1 MSSIQLYIEY
11 FRRCYRADS
20 SDLSIANIT
29 RVRKDRKL
37 YIKDEDL
44 LLTGTLP
51 RLPIA
56 GSEAEVLR
64 QQADNFRRERRLIYG
79 CFMIKGQLAAK
90 TGFSNHRSI
99 AAPLLYLPATLSHD
113 ENEHLCASIDTSD
126 MRVNLD
132 VLRLLIKPQLETTV
146 VDSFPVPVFPMTV
159 EQIGLI
165 TCWLR
170 ENTDVQDLDELARWP
185 QLVDGQDFLRR
196 KSAKSVSIA
205 CASMLILADRSRG
218 VRGVLHEL
226 NQLTAQPHYARPLTG
241 IFEGGAASAG
251 QPSTAVDLLS
261 YKLSNAQIQTLEN
274 AASLPLSVIAG
285 PPGTGKSFTIS
296 AIAIDRM
303 LNGESVLVVTKT
315 EQAIDVIGKKL
326 RHDFGLES
334 GFVHAN
340 ALSFVKTMRQYLDTI
355 LFQGVECQDSAK
367 AMKKQVKRA
376 RKDVEKH
383 QAAFERALWAAR
395 YAGGENSGSWLQK
408 GMANIYH
415 SLKDE
420 QVLWQSHQALAK
432 HRQAFH
438 QIAMD
443 YVNVY
448 RNEKLSGLL
457 DSRRQV
463 LQDFN
468 RALKSMNSKTQA
480 ERFAKLDVKT
490 VLEAFPIWLVTADEL
505 SQSLPLIESMFDL
518 VIFDEST
525 QCDIASALPAL
536 HRAKRAVVVGD
547 DKQLRHVS
555 FLSKSKQAELW
566 KQSGFADSKPV
577 KYSYRDQSLLDVV
590 SDSLDSQACVAF
602 LNEQYRSKSSL
613 IAFSNAQF
621 YNGRLKVMQSRPS
634 VSAQPALHFM
644 RVDGKRTATGRN
656 TAEKNAVTELLS
668 LHIERYRHAPIKP
681 TIGVISP
688 YRDQAEYIENAVC
701 KQFTQGEL
709 AAFDVRVATPYGFQ
723 GEERDIMV
731 LSMAVDANSARA
743 AAYLNQEAAF
753 NVAVT
758 RAKEKQIVVYSL
770 DPEDLSHNNLFRRYL
785 DFAHQEE
792 VAGSVIEKA
801 CTFTELLKERLEA
814 LGMSVWIGFE
824 IAGQDVDIVCEYGGK
839 ILGIDLIGY
848 RGEFESSFDLDTY
861 QMLSRAGL
869 EVLPVSYAMWL
880 KDSEQVVEAIR
891 QRVVL

>member
-1 MSSIQLYIEY
+1 MSSLQSYIEY

-29 RVRKDRKL
+29 RIRKDRKL

-56 GSEAEVLR
+56 GIEAEVLL
-64 QQADNFRRERRLIYG
+64 QQADSFRRERRLIYG
-79 CFMIKGQLAAK
+79 CFMIKGQLEVK
-90 TGFSNHRSI
+90 TGFSNQRSI

-113 ENEHLCASIDTSD
+113 EDEHLCASIDTSD
-126 MRVNLD
+126 IRVNLD
-132 VLRLLIKPQLETTV
+132 VLRLLVKPHLETTV
-146 VDSFPVPVFPMTV
+146 VDSFPVPVFPITH
-159 EQIGLI
+159 EQIALI
-165 TCWLR
+165 TSWLR
-170 ENTDVQDLDELARWP
+170 ENTEIKDLDELARWP
-185 QLVDGQDFLRR
+185 QLVDGEDFFRR
-196 KSAKSVSIA
+196 KTTKSATIA
-205 CASMLILADRSRG
+205 CISMLILADRSRG

-226 NQLTAQPHYARPLTG
+226 NQLIAQPHFARPLTG
-241 IFEGGAASAG
+241 IFEGVAAPAG

-274 AASLPLSVIAG
+274 AASQPLSVISG
-285 PPGTGKSFTIS
+285 PPGTGKSFTIA

-340 ALSFVKTMRQYLDTI
+340 ALSFVKTMRQYLDSI
-355 LFQGVECQDSAK
+355 LFQGVECKDSSQ
-367 AMKKQVKRA
+367 AMKKRVKRA
-376 RKDVEKH
+376 RKEVEKH
-383 QAAFERALWAAR
+383 QAAFERSLWAAR

-480 ERFAKLDVKT
+480 ERFAKLDVNT

-536 HRAKRAVVVGD
+536 QRAKRAVVVGD
-547 DKQLRHVS
+547 AKQLRHVS
-555 FLSKSKQAELW
+555 FLSKTKQAELW
-566 KQSGFADSKPV
+566 RQSGFADSAPV
-577 KYSYRDQSLLDVV
+577 KYSYRDQSLLDIV

-602 LNEQYRSKSSL
+602 LNEQYRSKSTL

-621 YNGRLKVMQSRPS
+621 YNGRLNVMQSRPS
-634 VSAQPALHFM
+634 VSAQPALYFR

-656 TAEKNAVTELLS
+656 TVEKNAAIEHLS
-668 LHIERYRHAPIKP
+668 QHFDRYRHASIKP

-688 YRDQAEYIENAVC
+688 YRDQAEFIEKAVS
-701 KQFTQGEL
+701 KQFSLDEL
-709 AAFDVRVATPYGFQ
+709 YAFDVRIATPYGFQ
-723 GEERDIMV
+723 GEERDVMI
-731 LSMAVDANSARA
+731 LSMAIDAQSTRA

-753 NVAVT
+753 NVAIT
-758 RAKEKQIVVYSL
+758 RAKEKQIVIHSL
-770 DPEDLSHNNLFRRYL
+770 APDDLSPNNLFRRYL
-785 DFAHQEE
+785 DFDHQEE
-792 VAGSVIEKA
+792 VAKSEHAKA
-801 CTFTELLKERLEA
+801 CTFTGVLKARLEE
-814 LGMSVWIGFE
+814 LGMSVWVGFE

-848 RGEFESSFDLDTY
+848 RGEFETSFDLDTY

-869 EVLPVSYAMWL
+869 EVLPVSYAMWM

-891 QRVVL
+891 QRVG